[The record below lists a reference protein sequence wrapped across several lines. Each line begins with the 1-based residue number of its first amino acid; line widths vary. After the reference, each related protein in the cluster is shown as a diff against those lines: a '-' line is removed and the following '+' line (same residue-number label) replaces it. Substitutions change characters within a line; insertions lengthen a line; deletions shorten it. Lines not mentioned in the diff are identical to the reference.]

1 VIVPIVISVV
11 GLLTAI
17 LVPIVQARVSRKKAP
32 EDAAFLQ
39 TQREAIISETAV
51 RVQDMFND
59 CLGQL
64 DRVLDENKD
73 HRHRIILLER
83 EVVRLGGDPSRLNGG
98 TVT

>member
-1 VIVPIVISVV
+1 MNTWLIPLVTIVASVS
-11 GLLTAI
+11 GAYIT
-17 LVPIVQARVSRKKAP
+17 ARVSRKKEP
-32 EDAAFLQ
+32 EDRDLIVA
-39 TQREAIISETAV
+39 ETAAK
-51 RVQDMFND
+51 VQEMFKD

-64 DRVLDENKD
+64 DRVLDENED